1 MTSHPELEPLAA
13 RFGVPGDAVHEVP
26 GGVANRAYTLGDDLF
41 LRIPRSAAFEQ
52 DLRKEST
59 VIPAAIA
66 AGVHTPA
73 IVEFDASRTLID
85 QPYMVL
91 ERIHGTDLVDGEN
104 PPQEFWREAGAQLA
118 LLHQAERPEGAP
130 EDDGGGDPRPTVD
143 SLAAQGYL
151 DGGIA
156 TWLLSTFDHL
166 ATLIPEQKPVLLHG
180 DLAQQNLMTHD
191 GRLRAIIDWG
201 DAAWGP
207 PGMEFAKLTLEQV
220 AATLPGYRAGGGPG
234 SAGRAGQA
242 EGLEA
247 SALWFHLSWG
257 ISGLPKP
264 PQPGQRHWT
273 APPASRLLGVLR
285 FYASSP
291 PAPWP
296 GLIKKTQH

>member
-1 MTSHPELEPLAA
+1 MTPHPELEPLAA
-13 RFGVPGDAVHEVP
+13 SFGVPVEAVHEVP
-26 GGVANRAYTLGDDLF
+26 GGVANRAYALGDDLF

-52 DLRKEST
+52 DLLKEST

-66 AGVHTPA
+66 AGVRTPA
-73 IVEFDASRTLID
+73 IIEFDTTRTLID
-85 QPYMVL
+85 KPYMVL
-91 ERIHGTDLVDGEN
+91 ERVHGTDLVDGET
-104 PPQEFWREAGAQLA
+104 PPREFWQEVGGQLA
-118 LLHQAERPEGAP
+118 LLHQAERPMGAP
-130 EDDGGGDPRPTVD
+130 DDDGGGDPRPTVD

-151 DGGIA
+151 DVGIA
-156 TWLLSTFDHL
+156 AWLLGVFDHL

-220 AATLPGYRAGGGPG
+220 AATLPGYRAAGGGTD
-234 SAGRAGQA
+234 QA

-257 ISGLPKP
+257 ISGLPKQ
-264 PQPGQRHWT
+264 PQPGRRHWT

-291 PAPWP
+291 PDPWP
-296 GLIKKTQH
+296 TLIKKAQH